1 MGITPSSLMDDE
13 AAFVGWMEAAG
24 IIRSRADNYVW
35 GPAGYQM
42 TPPHSFSAGPN
53 TFAPTVPSGST
64 QPNGMPTPPP
74 HQLQTTNAPGHVSI
88 PLPRLSLSQELED
101 PKPPSSAS
109 DGLAVPGPN
118 PIHPAEPPPLVGPP
132 HGHFVPGHNPYL
144 LPSGEPLYFAG
155 ASPHGA
161 PYANGAAATGFALGT
176 PYQVHYASQGNPRP
190 AVGGQLQGVRVDE
203 ESALQLHAVRAYRG
217 SRSHIMTF
225 DRTWDDE
232 RLLKEM
238 RKTYDGLRS
247 WRRWL
252 SLKNVRSVTLVSIR
266 GKDQFIFPQRIGP
279 SRVSARQ
286 HMRLRF
292 LLDHPEKLRGSRD
305 FMKMLDAPGVG
316 IEFVE
321 RWQAKRLAFAV
332 IGLVLLSLA
341 ASLIY
346 ACVTG
351 DVSTAF
357 TIGSYITSAFS
368 VVLVLV
374 GILGFVDL

>member
-53 TFAPTVPSGST
+53 TFAPTVPSVST

-144 LPSGEPLYFAG
+144 LPSGEPLYFE
-155 ASPHGA
+155 HLTR
-161 PYANGAAATGFALGT
+161 YIMRLK
-176 PYQVHYASQGNPRP
+176 VIR
-190 AVGGQLQGVRVDE
+190 
-203 ESALQLHAVRAYRG
+203 LQLSADNFKGG

-247 WRRWL
+247 WRRWF
-252 SLKNVRSVTLVSIR
+252 SLKNIR